1 MVACARCAVN
11 GNFHMN
17 LIHPGVHRYL
27 DSLARAGDPVL
38 EEMER
43 LAAERSFPIV
53 GPQVGRLLFVLAR
66 ASGARRVL
74 ELGSG
79 FGYSAYWLAR
89 AVGAEGEVVLTELSP
104 ERAREAETF
113 LRRGGLAERC
123 RIHVGDALELA
134 RRLDAPYD
142 LVFNDVDKER
152 YPEALERAAALLRP
166 GGLFVSDNMLWF
178 GRVLDPPPGDA
189 AARGVVELTRRLFA
203 TPRFVTTVLPVRDG
217 VSVSV
222 MLGPE

>member
-1 MVACARCAVN
+1 MDVV
-11 GNFHMN
+11 
-17 LIHPGVHRYL
+17 HPDVHRYL
-27 DSLARAGDPVL
+27 ETLARTGDPVL

-43 LAAERSFPIV
+43 LAAERGFPIV

-89 AVGAEGEVVLTELSP
+89 AVGAGGEVVLTERCP
-104 ERAREAETF
+104 ERAREAEAF
-113 LRRGGLAERC
+113 LRRGGLAARC
-123 RIHVGDALELA
+123 RVHTGDALELA
-134 RRLDAPYD
+134 GRLDGPYD

-152 YPEALERAAALLRP
+152 YPDALERAATLLRP

-189 AARGVVELTRRLFA
+189 ATRGVVELTRRLLA
-203 TPRFVTTVLPVRDG
+203 SPRFVTTVLPVRDG
-217 VSVSV
+217 VSVSL
-222 MLGPE
+222 MLGPD